1 LGGGDPFYIFN
12 DMATLKE
19 IYNELE
25 TLYEDLDGYV
35 EEVDNADLASD
46 VTGNALIPL
55 SKILSAI
62 DSILDD
68 EAAGVYDMYG
78 EDDLYEEE
86 EDLW

>member
-1 LGGGDPFYIFN
+1 
-12 DMATLKE
+12 MATLKE

-25 TLYEDLDGYV
+25 TLYDDLDDF
-35 EEVDNADLASD
+35 VDNTENANLSSD

-55 SKILSAI
+55 SKVLTAI

-68 EAAGVYDMYG
+68 EAAGVYEMYG

-86 EDLW
+86 EDSW

>member
-1 LGGGDPFYIFN
+1 
-12 DMATLKE
+12 MATLKE

-25 TLYEDLDGYV
+25 TLYDDLDDF
-35 EEVDNADLASD
+35 VDNVENANLSSD

-55 SKILSAI
+55 SKVLSAI
-62 DSILDD
+62 DGILDD